1 MTPNN
6 DTHPKIMDMMKEYY
20 EVYPYIH
27 GRNICEKA
35 GVKIGD
41 LRLGK
46 VCLNHILGK
55 CTFNGCTT
63 KNERQH
69 PKGTTGTKKEVDFI
83 CEKLRSGVDAMVRDK
98 RGRGDEQ
105 RQGWSS

>member
-1 MTPNN
+1 M
-6 DTHPKIMDMMKEYY
+6 
-20 EVYPYIH
+20 YPDIY
-27 GRNICEKA
+27 GSKICEKA

-55 CTFNGCTT
+55 CNFNECAT
-63 KNERQH
+63 KYQRQH
-69 PKGTTGTKKEVDFI
+69 PKGTTGTQKEVDFI
-83 CEKLRSGVDAMVRDK
+83 CGKLRSGVDAMVRAK